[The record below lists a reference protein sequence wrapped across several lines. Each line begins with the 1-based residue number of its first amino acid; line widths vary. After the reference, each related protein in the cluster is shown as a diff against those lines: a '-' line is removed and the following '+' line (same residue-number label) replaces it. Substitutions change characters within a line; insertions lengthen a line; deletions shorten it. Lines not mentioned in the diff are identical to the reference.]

1 MHEAFSSLVR
11 IVIQMFLRYKWKR
24 GKKSLQL
31 RRNFI
36 EQFQTFEATFMC
48 YLIVFF
54 LFCVD
59 WNGVLLFG
67 LNGFF
72 IIISGVTPLL
82 SFHAVYKRCFFHLIV
97 PGASNFCVACGHG
110 GHTYHLMTWFETMEV
125 CPSGCGCR
133 CLEVGTFIVD
143 WLFLLHKGVKLRERH
158 CRDHMHTGWRRLAQC
173 GTVRSPRLVTVFCRD
188 CSKRKNNGFTLD
200 A

>member
-1 MHEAFSSLVR
+1 
-11 IVIQMFLRYKWKR
+11 
-24 GKKSLQL
+24 
-31 RRNFI
+31 
-36 EQFQTFEATFMC
+36 MC

-59 WNGVLLFG
+59 WNSVLLFG
-67 LNGFF
+67 LKGFF
-72 IIISGVTPLL
+72 IIISGVTPLF

-158 CRDHMHTGWRRLAQC
+158 CRDHICTWVGEDWHSAAQC
-173 GTVRSPRLVTVFCRD
+173 AARGSSQYSVETVQNGRTTDLLWTHKRQLYLARQGRSGVAGRVRLHETSF
-188 CSKRKNNGFTLD
+188 
-200 A
+200 